1 MMTNVVKKKNFRFD
15 EGDLEAVVNAKLTTN
30 ELNLWL
36 YLCLL
41 DPFGDRPV
49 ELPPFE
55 VIKQKLNISKSSY
68 YSALKKDT
76 ENNFLTMTTS
86 VLVNKEV

>member
-1 MMTNVVKKKNFRFD
+1 MSNKFFKFD
-15 EGDLEAVVNAKLTTN
+15 ETDLDATISAKLTLN

-41 DPFGDRPV
+41 EGA

-55 VIKQKLNISKSSY
+55 VIEQKLNISKSSY
-68 YSALKKDT
+68 YSALKKLK

>member
-1 MMTNVVKKKNFRFD
+1 MTNVVNKKFFKFD
-15 EGDLEAVVNAKLTTN
+15 EEDLDAVVNARLTTK
-30 ELNLWL
+30 EILLWH
-36 YLCLL
+36 YLRLL
-41 DPFGDRPV
+41 EGA

-55 VIKQKLNISKSSY
+55 VIEQKLNISKSSY
-68 YSALKKDT
+68 YSALKKLK

>member
-1 MMTNVVKKKNFRFD
+1 MTNVVSKKFFKFD
-15 EGDLEAVVNAKLTTN
+15 ESDLDAVVNAKLTTN

-55 VIKQKLNISKSSY
+55 VIEQKLNISKSSY
-68 YSALKKDT
+68 YSALKKLK